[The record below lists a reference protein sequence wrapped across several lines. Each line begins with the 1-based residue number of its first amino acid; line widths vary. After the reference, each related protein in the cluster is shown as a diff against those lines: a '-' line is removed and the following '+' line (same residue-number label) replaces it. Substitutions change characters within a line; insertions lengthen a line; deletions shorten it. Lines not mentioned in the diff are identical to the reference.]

1 LRTKFPSEPRVIET
15 ICVLGSPPTP
25 HDTDHAEENIRLLRE
40 VGARYITYDELI
52 QDTRASYE
60 EYLAKQ
66 KEVSELL
73 EMINRLDDD
82 FGTAASLP
90 GTGENVA

>member
-1 LRTKFPSEPRVIET
+1 MCTGLSSDAARH
-15 ICVLGSPPTP
+15 GSRG
-25 HDTDHAEENIRLLRE
+25 ENIRLLRE
-40 VGARYITYDELI
+40 VGARFVTCDELI
-52 QDTRASYE
+52 QDTRKSYE

-82 FGTAASLP
+82 FGTAASPP
-90 GTGENVA
+90 GTEENVA